1 MYNVFLQQPYFNI
14 SGKKIFGLIL
24 RKDEKFL
31 SLIHLKNKSLET
43 LVSLILIF
51 HISENYW

>member
-1 MYNVFLQQPYFNI
+1 MCNVFLQQPYFNI

-31 SLIHLKNKSLET
+31 SLIHLKK
-43 LVSLILIF
+43 LVSRINKNNIGIINFNFSYL
-51 HISENYW
+51 